1 MNRIP
6 NHSSFVVAL
15 IAGAVA
21 SGCASMAGVGGTSEY
36 SCKAPEGVKCDS
48 VSGTYYN
55 SVENNLPSQHKGS
68 RAAPQDEAAPTRT
81 EALAGKRSVAS
92 TVYVTPALASSTS
105 GAPSGVALPPAAY
118 TSMPLRSPARVLR
131 LWVKPWEDADGDLM
145 DQLYVYVP
153 VDNGRWLVDHTQRQI
168 RDAYAPIM
176 APRTA
181 QAPDSDVERESANAE
196 TRVPAASALERRL
209 QAARGLGPSA
219 ANANGANDAR

>member
-6 NHSSFVVAL
+6 SHSGFLAMTIACAVV
-15 IAGAVA
+15 

-55 SVENNLPSQHKGS
+55 SVEYNLPSQRQGG
-68 RAAPQDEAAPTRT
+68 RATPQDEAASTRM
-81 EALAGKRSVAS
+81 EVLAGKRRVAS
-92 TVYVTPALASSTS
+92 TLYVTPALAPLAT
-105 GAPSGVALPPAAY
+105 GPGVALPPAAY

-168 RDAYAPIM
+168 RDAYAPIK
-176 APRTA
+176 APRTV
-181 QAPDSDVERESANAE
+181 QAPYSDVERESANVD
-196 TRVPAASALERRL
+196 TRAPVASGLEQRL
-209 QAARGLGPSA
+209 QAARGLAPSA
-219 ANANGANDAR
+219 ANATGANDAK

>member
-1 MNRIP
+1 MNCMPTLSVFIA
-6 NHSSFVVAL
+6 VV
-15 IAGAVA
+15 IACAVV

-55 SVENNLPSQHKGS
+55 SVENNLPSQRQGG
-68 RAAPQDEAAPTRT
+68 RGTPRDEAAPTRM
-81 EALAGKRSVAS
+81 EVLAGGRSVAS
-92 TVYVTPALASSTS
+92 SAPPALAPLATS
-105 GAPSGVALPPAAY
+105 SGVALPPAAY

-145 DQLYVYVP
+145 DQVYVYVP

-168 RDAYAPIM
+168 RDAYAPIKV
-176 APRTA
+176 PRTA
-181 QAPDSDVERESANAE
+181 QATDSDLERGSDKRD
-196 TRVPAASALERRL
+196 TRVPPASGLEQRL

-219 ANANGANDAR
+219 ANASGANDAQ

>member
-1 MNRIP
+1 MNRIAIP
-6 NHSSFVVAL
+6 LSSIGIAIACAL
-15 IAGAVA
+15 M

-55 SVENNLPSQHKGS
+55 SVENNLPSQRQGT
-68 RAAPQDEAAPTRT
+68 RPTPQDEATPTRM
-81 EALAGKRSVAS
+81 EALAGKRG
-92 TVYVTPALASSTS
+92 
-105 GAPSGVALPPAAY
+105 GAPAAYVVPARASLATGSGVALPPAAY

-153 VDNGRWLVDHTQRQI
+153 VDTGRWLVDHAQRRI
-168 RDAYAPIM
+168 RDAYAPTR

-181 QAPDSDVERESANAE
+181 SAPASDAEREKS
-196 TRVPAASALERRL
+196 S
-209 QAARGLGPSA
+209 
-219 ANANGANDAR
+219 

>member
-1 MNRIP
+1 MNRIST
-6 NHSSFVVAL
+6 HSSFVAVV
-15 IAGAVA
+15 IACAVV

-55 SVENNLPSQHKGS
+55 SVENNLPSQRQGG
-68 RAAPQDEAAPTRT
+68 RATPQEAAPTRM

-92 TVYVTPALASSTS
+92 ALYVTPASATS
-105 GAPSGVALPPAAY
+105 ATGSGVALPPAAY

-153 VDNGRWLVDHTQRQI
+153 VDNGRWLRSH
-168 RDAYAPIM
+168 
-176 APRTA
+176 
-181 QAPDSDVERESANAE
+181 
-196 TRVPAASALERRL
+196 PAADSRRL
-209 QAARGLGPSA
+209 CPDQSA
-219 ANANGANDAR
+219 AHRTRALQRC

>member
-6 NHSSFVVAL
+6 TSSGFVA
-15 IAGAVA
+15 AVMA
-21 SGCASMAGVGGTSEY
+21 CAVVSGCASMAGVGGTSEY

-48 VSGTYYN
+48 VSGTSYN
-55 SVENNLPSQHKGS
+55 SVENNLPSQRQGT
-68 RAAPQDEAAPTRT
+68 RPTPQDEATPTRI
-81 EALAGKRSVAS
+81 EALAGKRGGAS
-92 TVYVTPALASSTS
+92 AAYVVPARASLAT
-105 GAPSGVALPPAAY
+105 GSGVALPPAAY

-168 RDAYAPIM
+168 RDAYAPIK

-181 QAPDSDVERESANAE
+181 LAPYSDVERENPKVD
-196 TRVPAASALERRL
+196 TRVPAASALEQRL
-209 QAARGLGPSA
+209 QAARGLAPSA
-219 ANANGANDAR
+219 ANANGADDAK

>member
-1 MNRIP
+1 MKRIP
-6 NHSSFVVAL
+6 THANCV
-15 IAGAVA
+15 AVA
-21 SGCASMAGVGGTSEY
+21 IGCAVVSGCASMAGVGGTSAY

-55 SVENNLPSQHKGS
+55 SVENNLPSQRQGG
-68 RAAPQDEAAPTRT
+68 RATPPDEAAPTRV

-92 TVYVTPALASSTS
+92 AVYVTPALVPLAT
-105 GAPSGVALPPAAY
+105 GSGVALPPAAY
-118 TSMPLRSPARVLR
+118 TSLPLRSPARVLR

-153 VDNGRWLVDHTQRQI
+153 VDNGRWLVDRTQRQI
-168 RDAYAPIM
+168 RDAYAPIK

-181 QAPDSDVERESANAE
+181 QAPYSDVERESAKVD
-196 TRVPAASALERRL
+196 TRVPAMSALEQRL

-219 ANANGANDAR
+219 ANANGANDAK

>member
-6 NHSSFVVAL
+6 TSSGFVA
-15 IAGAVA
+15 AAMACAVV

-55 SVENNLPSQHKGS
+55 SVENNLPSQRQGG
-68 RAAPQDEAAPTRT
+68 RATPQDEGTLTRM
-81 EALAGKRSVAS
+81 EALASKRSVAS
-92 TVYVTPALASSTS
+92 AVYVTPALAPLAV
-105 GAPSGVALPPAAY
+105 GSGVALPPAAY

-168 RDAYAPIM
+168 RDAYAPIK

-181 QAPDSDVERESANAE
+181 QAPYSDVEREGAQLD
-196 TRVPAASALERRL
+196 TRAPAASGLAQRL

-219 ANANGANDAR
+219 ANANGVNDAK

>member
-1 MNRIP
+1 MNRLSP
-6 NHSSFVVAL
+6 HSSFLAMV
-15 IAGAVA
+15 IACAVG

-55 SVENNLPSQHKGS
+55 SVENNLPSQRQGG
-68 RAAPQDEAAPTRT
+68 RATPRNEATPTRM
-81 EALAGKRSVAS
+81 EVLADGRSVAS
-92 TVYVTPALASSTS
+92 SAYVTPALAPFATS
-105 GAPSGVALPPAAY
+105 SGVALPPAAY

-145 DQLYVYVP
+145 DQVYVYVP

-168 RDAYAPIM
+168 RDAYAPIKV
-176 APRTA
+176 PRTA
-181 QAPDSDVERESANAE
+181 QAPVSDLERERDKGD
-196 TRVPAASALERRL
+196 TRVPAPSGLEQRL

-219 ANANGANDAR
+219 NASGANDAQ

>member
-6 NHSSFVVAL
+6 THSSLVGVV
-15 IAGAVA
+15 IACAV

-55 SVENNLPSQHKGS
+55 SVENNLPSQHQGG
-68 RAAPQDEAAPTRT
+68 RATPQDEAAPTRM
-81 EALAGKRSVAS
+81 EALAGKRSVVSA
-92 TVYVTPALASSTS
+92 TYMTPASATS
-105 GAPSGVALPPAAY
+105 ATGSGVALPPAAY

-153 VDNGRWLVDHTQRQI
+153 VDNGR
-168 RDAYAPIM
+168 
-176 APRTA
+176 
-181 QAPDSDVERESANAE
+181 
-196 TRVPAASALERRL
+196 
-209 QAARGLGPSA
+209 
-219 ANANGANDAR
+219 

>member
-1 MNRIP
+1 
-6 NHSSFVVAL
+6 VL
-15 IAGAVA
+15 IACAVV

-55 SVENNLPSQHKGS
+55 SVENNLPSQRQGG
-68 RAAPQDEAAPTRT
+68 RASPQEAAPTRM

-92 TVYVTPALASSTS
+92 AIYVTPASITS
-105 GAPSGVALPPAAY
+105 ATGSGVALPPAAY

-145 DQLYVYVP
+145 DQVYVYVP

-168 RDAYAPIM
+168 RDAYAPIK

-181 QAPDSDVERESANAE
+181 QAPSSDVERESDKSD
-196 TRVPAASALERRL
+196 TRVPMASGLEQRL
-209 QAARGLGPSA
+209 QAARGLGPST
-219 ANANGANDAR
+219 ANANGGNDAK

>member
-1 MNRIP
+1 MNRIAMP
-6 NHSSFVVAL
+6 LSS
-15 IAGAVA
+15 IAIAIACVLV

-55 SVENNLPSQHKGS
+55 SVENNLPSQRQGG
-68 RAAPQDEAAPTRT
+68 RATPQEAAPTRM

-92 TVYVTPALASSTS
+92 AIYVTPASVTS
-105 GAPSGVALPPAAY
+105 ATGSGVALPPAAY

-168 RDAYAPIM
+168 RDAYAPIK

-181 QAPDSDVERESANAE
+181 QAPYPDVERESTKVDA
-196 TRVPAASALERRL
+196 RVPVASSLEQRL
-209 QAARGLGPSA
+209 QAARGVGPSA
-219 ANANGANDAR
+219 VNVNGADDAK

>member
-6 NHSSFVVAL
+6 TFSSFVAIS
-15 IAGAVA
+15 IACVVV

-55 SVENNLPSQHKGS
+55 SVENNLPSQRQGG
-68 RAAPQDEAAPTRT
+68 RATPRDEATPIRM
-81 EALAGKRSVAS
+81 EVLADRRNAAS
-92 TVYVTPALASSTS
+92 SADLTPALTALAT
-105 GAPSGVALPPAAY
+105 ASGVPPAAY

-168 RDAYAPIM
+168 RDAYAPIKV
-176 APRTA
+176 PRTA
-181 QAPDSDVERESANAE
+181 RAPVSDTERERDKAD
-196 TRVPAASALERRL
+196 TRVPVASGLEQRL
-209 QAARGLGPSA
+209 QAARGLSSSA
-219 ANANGANDAR
+219 TNSNGANDAR

>member
-6 NHSSFVVAL
+6 THSSFVAVV
-15 IAGAVA
+15 IACAVV

-55 SVENNLPSQHKGS
+55 SVENNLPSQRQGG
-68 RAAPQDEAAPTRT
+68 RATPQEAAPTRM

-92 TVYVTPALASSTS
+92 AIYVTPASATS
-105 GAPSGVALPPAAY
+105 ATGSGVALPPAAY

-168 RDAYAPIM
+168 RDAYAPIK

-181 QAPDSDVERESANAE
+181 LAPYSDVERESAKVD
-196 TRVPAASALERRL
+196 TRVPAASALEQRL
-209 QAARGLGPSA
+209 QAARGLAPSA
-219 ANANGANDAR
+219 ANANGADDAK

>member
-1 MNRIP
+1 MNRIST
-6 NHSSFVVAL
+6 HSSFVAMV
-15 IAGAVA
+15 IACAVV

-55 SVENNLPSQHKGS
+55 SVENNLPSQRQGA
-68 RAAPQDEAAPTRT
+68 RPTPQDEATPTRM
-81 EALAGKRSVAS
+81 EALAGKRGGGSAAYVVPARAS
-92 TVYVTPALASSTS
+92 LAT
-105 GAPSGVALPPAAY
+105 GSGVALPPAAY

-168 RDAYAPIM
+168 RDAYAPIK

-181 QAPDSDVERESANAE
+181 LAPYSDVERENPKVD
-196 TRVPAASALERRL
+196 TRVPAASALEQRL
-209 QAARGLGPSA
+209 QAARGLAPSA
-219 ANANGANDAR
+219 ANANGADDAK

>member
-1 MNRIP
+1 
-6 NHSSFVVAL
+6 
-15 IAGAVA
+15 
-21 SGCASMAGVGGTSEY
+21 MAGVGGTSEY

-55 SVENNLPSQHKGS
+55 SVENNLPSQRQGG
-68 RAAPQDEAAPTRT
+68 RATPQQAAPTRM

-92 TVYVTPALASSTS
+92 AIYVTPASTTS
-105 GAPSGVALPPAAY
+105 ATGSGVTFPPAAY

-168 RDAYAPIM
+168 RDAYAPIK
-176 APRTA
+176 APRA
-181 QAPDSDVERESANAE
+181 ALAPYSDVERESAKVD
-196 TRVPAASALERRL
+196 TRIPVASALEQRL
-209 QAARGLGPSA
+209 QAARGVGPSA
-219 ANANGANDAR
+219 ANANGADDAK